1 MQERN
6 RVSMGTLEERQRADE
21 EVQQEKRR
29 PHVIAV
35 PCAFFGHITPF
46 MDLCHLMARNGM
58 LVTLITTPRFKDN
71 IKIEEGADIRVGLV
85 EDGLPPSYRPSVIDI
100 PNYLHHFE
108 LMRWPVQHYLIA
120 LRSETSTLPFTCLI
134 SDSHLGWTQDIANDL
149 GIPRICFL
157 TSSTI
162 EFSAIFHQPLLV
174 SMGVLPLKARADDTD
189 PSSDVT
195 SCIPGLP
202 PVHRTEMLTFQQVE
216 DSSDFEFQYFARNCC
231 RAAEAERLLTTSF
244 YDLEI
249 PMVKALSNSKVNVKP
264 IGPMVLL
271 VKVAASSTTT
281 HVKHPKEPE
290 KWEQWLDKQ
299 EAKSV
304 IYIAFGSVANLKEN
318 EVKAIAGGLELA
330 KSKFVWALREGLVG
344 GVEDPFPEG
353 FRERAEQEGRGIV
366 VPWVSQRRLL
376 GHSSI
381 VAFFTHSG
389 WGSSMESI
397 HAGVPVLS
405 WPLYGDQCLNCK
417 LVTEIW
423 RAGVKVG
430 SELIYDRRS
439 LLSPQHVATAI
450 STLFSTPEYSDNMRK
465 LQALAFQAC
474 QPNGT
479 SFENF
484 FEFVN
489 DMRALACGEKV
500 YKARGGS
507 ENGRT

>member
-1 MQERN
+1 
-6 RVSMGTLEERQRADE
+6 MGALGNESSGPEQ
-21 EVQQEKRR
+21 KK
-29 PHVIAV
+29 PHAVAV
-35 PCAFFGHITPF
+35 PCAFHGHITPF
-46 MDLCHLMARNGM
+46 MDLCHLLAGM
-58 LVTLITTPRFKDN
+58 GFKVTLVVTPRFRDSL
-71 IKIEEGADIRVGLV
+71 KIEEGVDIGVGLV
-85 EDGLPPSYRPSVIDI
+85 DDGLPDDYVPRINDI

-108 LMRWPVQHYLIA
+108 LLRWPLHRL
-120 LRSETSTLPFTCLI
+120 LTSYQADESVLPLTCLI
-134 SDSHLGWTQDIANDL
+134 SDSHLGWTQDVANDI

-174 SMGVLPLKARADDTD
+174 SQGVLPLKARNGDIDT
-189 PSSDVT
+189 SNDVI

-249 PMVKALSNSKVNVKP
+249 PMVKALASKMTVKP

-271 VKVAASSTTT
+271 RKVGEMVEGCEVVQA
-281 HVKHPKEPE
+281 KKPKEPE
-290 KWEQWLDKQ
+290 EWEQWLDKQ
-299 EAKSV
+299 EAMSV
-304 IYIAFGSVANLKEN
+304 VYIAFGSVANLREN
-318 EVKAIAGGLELA
+318 EVKAIAGGLDIA
-330 KSKFVWALREGLVG
+330 KSKFIWALRQGLVE

-353 FRERAEQEGRGIV
+353 FRAKAREEGRGLV
-366 VPWVSQRRLL
+366 VPWLAQRRLL
-376 GHSSI
+376 SHPSI
-381 VAFFTHSG
+381 ATFFTHSG
-389 WGSSMESI
+389 WGSTMESI

-430 SELIYDRRS
+430 SELVYDRR
-439 LLSPQHVATAI
+439 LALSPHHVAASI
-450 STLFSTPEYSDNMRK
+450 VTLINSPEYRLNMNK

-474 QPNGT
+474 QPTG
-479 SFENF
+479 SSYQNF
-484 FEFVN
+484 LGFVH
-489 DMRALACGEKV
+489 DMHALANRGEVADAK
-500 YKARGGS
+500 
-507 ENGRT
+507 